1 MKTPSALLA
10 ATLAL
15 LPALWPALGA
25 AQGNLNDARAA
36 VRKGTTEGIVLIP
49 ARKARDPAPAASA
62 TTTAGGVA
70 TAASA
75 ATPGAPA
82 AAKPSLLG
90 GLLENI
96 RLTNPPSGQS
106 LQAAKRDESASRG
119 IPLPFAGSASRPASA
134 PR

>member
-1 MKTPSALLA
+1 MKTSPALVA

-15 LPALWPALGA
+15 MPALGA

-49 ARKARDPAPAASA
+49 ARKAAEPAPAASA
-62 TTTAGGVA
+62 AASTTAAGGG
-70 TAASA
+70 AAP
-75 ATPGAPA
+75 PGSAPA
-82 AAKPSLLG
+82 SKPSIFS

-106 LQAAKRDESASRG
+106 MQAAKRDESAARG
-119 IPLPFAGSASRPASA
+119 IALPIAASASRPASA